1 MDTDDE
7 RRQAARRKVQSL
19 KGFYRHLMIYAAV
32 NIGLL
37 AINLITSPDTLW
49 FYWPLLGWGIGLS
62 FHALQVF
69 RPVQLFGR
77 DWEERKVREYM
88 ARDGRDS
95 GPPGQA

>member
-1 MDTDDE
+1 MDSDDE
-7 RRQAARRKVQSL
+7 RRRAARRKVQNL
-19 KGFYRHLMIYAAV
+19 KGFYRHLMIYVAV

-37 AINLITSPDTLW
+37 AINLITSAETLW
-49 FYWPLLGWGIGLS
+49 FYWPLLGWGIGLL

-77 DWEERKVREYM
+77 DWEERKIREYM

-95 GPPGQA
+95 TPPGQV